1 MARLKLFI
9 PLFIFALLAALLYS
23 GLDGDPSE
31 LPTALAGK
39 PVPAFELTAL
49 QDSRILTEKDLV
61 GEVSLLNVWATWCI
75 SCRAEHPTFMRIA
88 EEIPIY
94 GLNYKDDNAKAKK
107 WLQELGD
114 PYRLNIVDSKG
125 SLGLDL
131 GVYGAPETYV
141 LDRHGIIRHKRVG
154 VVDDSIWLEEILP
167 IVNKLRAEG

>member
-154 VVDDSIWLEEILP
+154 VVDDRIWQQEILP

>member
-49 QDSRILTEKDLV
+49 QGSRILTEKDLV

-154 VVDDSIWLEEILP
+154 VVDDRIWQQEILP

>member
-1 MARLKLFI
+1 MARLRLFI

-23 GLDGDPSE
+23 GLDGDPTE

-49 QDSRILTEKDLV
+49 QDDRILTEKDLV

-94 GLNYKDDNAKAKK
+94 GLNYKDDNTKARK
-107 WLQELGD
+107 WLQDLGN

-154 VVDDSIWLEEILP
+154 VVDDRIWQQEILP

>member
-1 MARLKLFI
+1 
-9 PLFIFALLAALLYS
+9 
-23 GLDGDPSE
+23 
-31 LPTALAGK
+31 
-39 PVPAFELTAL
+39 
-49 QDSRILTEKDLV
+49 
-61 GEVSLLNVWATWCI
+61 
-75 SCRAEHPTFMRIA
+75 MRIA

-154 VVDDSIWLEEILP
+154 VVDDRIWQQEILP

>member
-49 QDSRILTEKDLV
+49 QGSRILTEKDLV

>member
-107 WLQELGD
+107 WLQDLGD

-154 VVDDSIWLEEILP
+154 VVDDRIWQQEILP

>member
-49 QDSRILTEKDLV
+49 QNSRILTEKDLV

-154 VVDDSIWLEEILP
+154 VVDDRIWQQEILP